1 MRKCMLARVSAFPD
15 AGFIALPRLTNAPA
29 RTSSWRLDEH
39 SRCFEGHF
47 EGRPILPGIAHLA
60 LVLSACA
67 EEMGETRV
75 LAGLRDLRFKH
86 PLGPGDEVDVIL
98 ADDRDLASVRF
109 EIRSRGEAASTG
121 VLLFA
126 KRAASHA

>member
-1 MRKCMLARVSAFPD
+1 MLARVPAFPD
-15 AGFIALPRLTNAPA
+15 AGFSLLPCLTAAPA
-29 RTSSWRLDEH
+29 RTSRWRLDEH

-47 EGRPILPGIAHLA
+47 EGRPILPGIAHVA

-67 EEMGETRV
+67 EEAGEARV
-75 LAGLRDLRFKH
+75 LVGLRDLRFKH

-98 ADDRDLASVRF
+98 ADGRDLASVRF
-109 EIRSRGEAASTG
+109 EIRRRGEAASTG

-126 KRAASHA
+126 DGADCHAQPG

>member
-1 MRKCMLARVSAFPD
+1 MLASVSAFPD
-15 AGFIALPRLTNAPA
+15 AGFILLPCLTAPA
-29 RTSSWRLDEH
+29 RTSRWRVDEQ

-47 EGRPILPGIAHLA
+47 EGQPILPGIAHVALA
-60 LVLSACA
+60 LSACA
-67 EEMGETRV
+67 EETGEARV

-98 ADDRDLASVRF
+98 ADGRECASVRF
-109 EIRSRGEAASTG
+109 EIRTRGEAASTG

-126 KRAASHA
+126 YGTDSHVQPG